1 MPDGLK
7 ETGSPSAQDK
17 KSLLLA
23 HTFIESLDDEDVD
36 RLAQH
41 ARLMT
46 YGAGETIF
54 RKGDPGLSMMVVIK
68 GCVRISTITSE
79 AKEIVLNLIQAG
91 EVVGEIALLDGK
103 ERSADATAIQFTEAL
118 VLERRD
124 FLPVLERNPRAA
136 IRMLEVL
143 CDRLR
148 RTSEQVEDLIMTN
161 AVRFARVLVRLAEQF
176 GHEVDVGMQIDLRL
190 SQSELGKIT
199 GTTRETL
206 NRQLAEWREQDIIAL
221 ESGKIVI
228 RNMRA
233 LKRIGDGE
241 R

>member
-1 MPDGLK
+1 
-7 ETGSPSAQDK
+7 
-17 KSLLLA
+17 
-23 HTFIESLDDEDVD
+23 
-36 RLAQH
+36 
-41 ARLMT
+41 
-46 YGAGETIF
+46 
-54 RKGDPGLSMMVVIK
+54 
-68 GCVRISTITSE
+68 
-79 AKEIVLNLIQAG
+79 
-91 EVVGEIALLDGK
+91 
-103 ERSADATAIQFTEAL
+103 
-118 VLERRD
+118 
-124 FLPVLERNPRAA
+124 
-136 IRMLEVL
+136 MLEVL

-148 RTSEQVEDLIMTN
+148 STSEQVEELILTN

-206 NRQLAEWREQDIIAL
+206 NRQLAEWREQGIIAL
-221 ESGKIVI
+221 ESGRIVI